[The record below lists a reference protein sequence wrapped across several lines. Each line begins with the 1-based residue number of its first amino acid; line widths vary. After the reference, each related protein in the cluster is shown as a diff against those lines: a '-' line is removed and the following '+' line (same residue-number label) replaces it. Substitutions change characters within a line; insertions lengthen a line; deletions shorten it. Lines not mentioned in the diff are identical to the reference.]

1 MSGSSSE
8 RTQTG
13 KLHPHRL
20 SRPKTPKGARMRSS
34 SQAPRSP
41 KNLQR
46 TQVTCTQP
54 PTCPE
59 LLVIDMAATFSCLT
73 MCLLMSDLKNVSK
86 TSGSTELHTQEDNV
100 CVAFSYIQM
109 NRESHDYVTSH
120 FLLIAKS
127 VDPSFGVPN

>member
-20 SRPKTPKGARMRSS
+20 RPPKTLKGARIRSS

-54 PTCPE
+54 PTCAKF
-59 LLVIDMAATFSCLT
+59 LVIDVAATFSCLT
-73 MCLLMSDLKNVSK
+73 MCFVMSDLKKHVENLGK
-86 TSGSTELHTQEDNV
+86 
-100 CVAFSYIQM
+100 Y
-109 NRESHDYVTSH
+109 
-120 FLLIAKS
+120 
-127 VDPSFGVPN
+127 

>member
-13 KLHPHRL
+13 KPHPHRL
-20 SRPKTPKGARMRSS
+20 SPRKTPKGARIRSS

-59 LLVIDMAATFSCLT
+59 VLVIDVAATFSCLT
-73 MCLLMSDLKNVSK
+73 MCLVMSDLKNMSR
-86 TSGSTELHTQEDNV
+86 TSGGTEVHTQEGNV
-100 CVAFSYIQM
+100 CVAFSYIQ
-109 NRESHDYVTSH
+109 R
-120 FLLIAKS
+120 K
-127 VDPSFGVPN
+127 